1 MNSLV
6 STPSAIGL
14 PIGLLA
20 ELTHRCPLAC
30 PYCSNPVA
38 LETRTTELAT
48 EDWKRVFTEAAKLG
62 ILQVHLSGGEPA
74 ARGDLVDLVRH
85 CASVGLY
92 TNLITS
98 GIGVTEKLVH
108 ELAEAGLD
116 HIQLSIQD
124 SEAESAD
131 KIAGYKGSFAK
142 KQIVAGWIRAAEFP
156 LTINAVMHRANIARS
171 AAMVELAIALGAA
184 RVEIA
189 HTQYYG
195 WALPNR
201 AALMPSRAE
210 TEIAVAEVEALRQ
223 RHRGKIVI
231 DLVIPDYHA
240 TYPKACMGG
249 WAKQFINV
257 TPSGKVLPCHASE
270 TIPSLEFWTIKEHSL
285 SDIWHSSPAF
295 NAYRGTEW
303 MAEPC
308 RSCDRREIDFGGC
321 RCQAFAILGDASA
334 TDPACHRSPHHAL
347 MTDIAEADSVGTIG
361 DYVYRRFPARTAS

>member
-1 MNSLV
+1 MSVSASSPPSL
-6 STPSAIGL
+6 GL
-14 PIGLLA
+14 PVGLLA

-38 LETRTTELAT
+38 LEGREGELST
-48 EDWKRVFTEAAKLG
+48 QDWKRVFSQAAQLG
-62 ILQVHLSGGEPA
+62 VLQVHLSGGEPA
-74 ARGDLVDLVRH
+74 ARRDLVELVKH
-85 CASVGLY
+85 CASVGIY

-98 GIGVTEKLVH
+98 GIGVTEKLVQ
-108 ELAEAGLD
+108 ELADAGLD

-124 SEAESAD
+124 SDAASAD
-131 KIAGYKGSFAK
+131 KIAGYTGAYAK
-142 KQIVAGWIRAAEFP
+142 KQRVAGWIKAADFP
-156 LTINAVMHRANIARS
+156 LTVNAVMHRANISRS
-171 AAMVELAIALGAA
+171 GAMVELAIALGAS

-201 AALMPSRAE
+201 AALMPSRTE
-210 TEIAVAEVEALRQ
+210 TDAAVADVEALRKHHFGQ
-223 RHRGKIVI
+223 IVI

-240 TYPKACMGG
+240 SYPKACMGG

-270 TIPSLEFWTIKEHSL
+270 TIPGLDFWNVKDHAL
-285 SDIWHSSPAF
+285 GDIWASSPAF
-295 NAYRGTEW
+295 NAYRGTDW

-308 RSCDRREIDFGGC
+308 RTCDRRDIDFGGC

-334 TDPACHRSPHHAL
+334 TDPACHKSPHHAL
-347 MTDIAEADSVGTIG
+347 MADIAREESALQPD
-361 DYVYRRFPARTAS
+361 DYIYRKLPAGVA